1 MEFVSTQYDKLIFNN
16 QMKYILNVL
25 WLSIKLIWLNRKF
38 SDRDSVGSNPS
49 LCLNCIEAVSANF
62 EFGNYAQSV
71 LGWNN

>member
-1 MEFVSTQYDKLIFNN
+1 
-16 QMKYILNVL
+16 MKYILNVL
-25 WLSIKLIWLNRKF
+25 WLSIKLTHMASVYIKCNTQTIWLNRKF